1 MISLSHEKI
10 GTVAHI
16 PGAPALLRLS
26 REHGDA
32 VARLGATAQED

>member
-16 PGAPALLRLS
+16 PSARVWTEAPS
-26 REHGDA
+26 RMHGRERFEAASDN
-32 VARLGATAQED
+32 E